1 MSTSPWMQMEG
12 ESDQAYAAFVE
23 FRDLGPGRTADAA
36 WRAKGTK
43 EGPSGPG
50 RASRAPGSWKRWRA
64 QYHWDARAEAFD
76 DHAQAI
82 HEKKLDEA
90 LEAHADEWAARQIES
105 RRKDWELG
113 AELRQ
118 LVQESLTKMLQ
129 TVRRS
134 DQVPDLGSLVKA
146 ADLAAKLQRQ
156 SAGVA
161 AEVQTETV
169 STLPKPPSEMTIE
182 ELERYAQASRT
193 TH

>member
-43 EGPSGPG
+43 EGPSGPP
-50 RASRAPGSWKRWRA
+50 RALRAPGSWKRWRA
-64 QYHWDARAEAFD
+64 QYHWDARSEAFD
-76 DHAQAI
+76 DHVQDGL
-82 HEKKLDEA
+82 EKKLDEA

-105 RRKDWELG
+105 RQKDWELG

-118 LVQESLTKMLQ
+118 LVQESLQKIKKA
-129 TVRRS
+129 VRNT
-134 DQVPDLGSLVKA
+134 DQVPDLSSLVKA
-146 ADLAAKLQRQ
+146 ADLATKLQRQ

-161 AEVQTETV
+161 AEVTTETV
-169 STLPKPPSEMTIE
+169 ATLPKPVSEMSID
-182 ELERYAQASRT
+182 ELEKYAQASRT